1 MRICKMRLAILG
13 MLLILSGYCVALNC
27 LAVDIYSGHT
37 GFVDQVIIS
46 PDGKTLASFSRDDG
60 TFRLWDVATKRGR
73 MTLDGLEFRMAFSPN
88 GQTIAVG
95 GRDGSINFVDIPT

>member
-13 MLLILSGYCVALNC
+13 MLLILSGYFVALNC

-46 PDGKTLASFSRDDG
+46 PDGKTLASFSGDDG

-73 MTLDGLEFRMAFSPN
+73 VNLKALNFRMAFSPN
-88 GQTIAVG
+88 CQTIAVG
-95 GRDGSINFVDIPT
+95 GQEGSINFVDVS